1 MNRLGMIVDLSYAS
15 YGAALDVLRYSR
27 APVIFSNAG
36 AYAINKH
43 HLNVKEDV
51 LIPLATQGGLIMITF
66 DPEILG
72 GYTIDNVLEHLNYL
86 REVIGSDHIGVGSGF
101 ESFDSAIDG
110 LKDVS
115 MFPNMFNALQQ
126 GNNKKLLTAC
136 VIAVVITI
144 CAIVVPIA
152 VVNSYDEAPKPRK
165 FSGREVLDEVPLID
179 GHNDL
184 PFSIYLVE
192 KNLINH
198 FNLDSNLK
206 EHPVWSAENRS
217 HTDLPRLRQGK
228 LGAQFWVAYIRC
240 ADTQY
245 KDAVARTL
253 EQIDVTKR
261 IIRKYPN
268 DLKYADSAD
277 GIMEAYREK
286 KLASLIAVEGGHSI
300 DSRLAVL
307 RLFYELGVRYLTL
320 THSCNTPW
328 ADASPVD
335 EQVPVPSLNNL
346 SAWGRHVIW
355 EMNRLGMMIDISHV
369 SYGVMRDVL
378 AHSRA
383 PVIFSHSSA
392 HAVFEHHRNVQDDV
406 LRELARKRGIVM
418 VNFYPLFVGGN
429 TIDDVIKHL
438 NHIRSITG
446 VDHIGLGGDYNGVAV
461 TPEGLEDV
469 SKYPDLFDMLADGVL
484 RTGET
489 FEPWTREDLQKLAGL
504 NLLRVFREVERIRDS
519 LVEEDPF
526 EDLIPYEEFV
536 RANVADQPCMTDM
549 EMHKS

>member
-1 MNRLGMIVDLSYAS
+1 MFLKG
-15 YGAALDVLRYSR
+15 
-27 APVIFSNAG
+27 IFSN
-36 AYAINKH
+36 K
-43 HLNVKEDV
+43 KV
-51 LIPLATQGGLIMITF
+51 LA
-66 DPEILG
+66 
-72 GYTIDNVLEHLNYL
+72 
-86 REVIGSDHIGVGSGF
+86 
-101 ESFDSAIDG
+101 
-110 LKDVS
+110 
-115 MFPNMFNALQQ
+115 
-126 GNNKKLLTAC
+126 AC
-136 VIAVVITI
+136 AIAVVITI

-152 VVNSYDEAPKPRK
+152 VVNSYDDAQPKT
-165 FSGREVLDEVPLID
+165 FAGRDVLNMVPLID

-192 KNLINH
+192 KNLINN

-206 EHPVWSAENRS
+206 QHPVWSGVNTS

-228 LGAQFWVAYIRC
+228 LGAQFWVAYVRC

-268 DLKYADSAD
+268 DLKYVHSAD
-277 GIMEAYREK
+277 GIMEAYGEK

-307 RLFYELGVRYLTL
+307 RLYYELGVRYMTL
-320 THSCNTPW
+320 THSCNQPW

-335 EQVPVPSLNNL
+335 ETQPEEPPAQLNNL
-346 SAWGRHVIW
+346 SPWGRNVIW

-369 SYGVMRDVL
+369 SYGVMSDVL
-378 AHSRA
+378 RYSRA

-392 HAVFEHHRNVQDDV
+392 HAVHEHHRNVQDDI
-406 LRELARKRGIVM
+406 LRQLEAKRGIVM

-429 TIDDVIKHL
+429 TIDDVVKHL

-446 VDHIGLGGDYNGVAV
+446 VDHIGLGGDYNGVAT

-469 SKYPDLFDMLADGVL
+469 SKYPDLFDMLAEGTL
-484 RTGET
+484 RSGEKFT
-489 FEPWTREDLQKLAGL
+489 PWTEDDLKQLAGL
-504 NLLRVFREVERIRDS
+504 NLLRVFREVEHIRDS
-519 LVEEDPF
+519 LVDEEPF
-526 EDLIPYEEFV
+526 EDLIPYEEYE
-536 RANVADQPCMTDM
+536 RAGVADQPCMTDINI
-549 EMHKS
+549 HKN

>member
-1 MNRLGMIVDLSYAS
+1 MVFQTLLS
-15 YGAALDVLRYSR
+15 
-27 APVIFSNAG
+27 
-36 AYAINKH
+36 
-43 HLNVKEDV
+43 
-51 LIPLATQGGLIMITF
+51 
-66 DPEILG
+66 
-72 GYTIDNVLEHLNYL
+72 
-86 REVIGSDHIGVGSGF
+86 
-101 ESFDSAIDG
+101 
-110 LKDVS
+110 
-115 MFPNMFNALQQ
+115 
-126 GNNKKLLTAC
+126 NKKLLVAC
-136 VIAVVITI
+136 AIAVVITI

-152 VVNSYDEAPKPRK
+152 VVNSYDDAPTKR
-165 FSGREVLDEVPLID
+165 FSGRDVLSQVPLID

-184 PFSIYLVE
+184 PFSIYQVE
-192 KNLINH
+192 RNLIKN

-206 EHPVWSAENRS
+206 QHPVWSSVDRS
-217 HTDLPRLRQGK
+217 HTDLPRIREGK
-228 LGAQFWVAYIRC
+228 LGAQFWVAYVRC

-268 DLKYADSAD
+268 DLKYVHSAD
-277 GIMEAYREK
+277 GIMDAFHEK

-307 RLFYELGVRYLTL
+307 RLYYELGVRYMTL

-335 EQVPVPSLNNL
+335 DEQPEPSVQLNNL
-346 SAWGRHVIW
+346 STWGRNVVW

-378 AHSRA
+378 RYSQA

-392 HAVFEHHRNVQDDV
+392 HSVYEHHRNVQDDI
-406 LRELARKRGIVM
+406 LRQLETKHGIVM

-446 VDHIGLGGDYNGVAV
+446 VDHIGLGGDYNGVST

-469 SKYPDLFDMLADGVL
+469 SKYPDLFDMLAEGRL
-484 RTGET
+484 RSGET
-489 FEPWTREDLQKLAGL
+489 FDPWTEDDLKKLAGL
-504 NLLRVFREVERIRDS
+504 NLLRVFREVEQVRDS
-519 LVEEDPF
+519 LVDEEPI
-526 EDLIPYEEFV
+526 EDLIPYEEYE
-536 RANVADQPCMTDM
+536 RAGVAVQPCMTDIDI
-549 EMHKS
+549 HKN